1 MAQKTLLKIAG
12 ALGAA
17 TLTLTLASC
26 AGGQS
31 VADACKI
38 ANAEISKASSSMQSD
53 LSSAMQGM
61 TSGETPDFNA
71 LFEPILEGLDSAEK
85 KVTNEKVKEPLSTFT
100 TQYRDFAK
108 SLEGFEVPDMSNID
122 PTDTDALTKAS
133 EDMQALSTQISDDSS
148 KLMESG
154 QKLQE
159 VCNAG

>member
-17 TLTLTLASC
+17 TLALTLASC
-26 AGGQS
+26 SGGQS

-38 ANAEISKASSSMQSD
+38 ANTEISKASSSMQSD
-53 LSSAMQGM
+53 LSAAMQGM

-71 LFEPILEGLDSAEK
+71 LFDPILEGLDSAEK
-85 KVTNEKVKEPLSTFT
+85 KVTNEEVKKPLSTFT
-100 TQYRDFAK
+100 SQYRDFAK
-108 SLEGFEVPDMSNID
+108 SLEGFEMPDMSSID
-122 PTDTDALTKAS
+122 PTDSAAVAEAT
-133 EDMQALSTQISDDSS
+133 EGMQELSTKITEDSS

>member
-1 MAQKTLLKIAG
+1 MAQKTLLKISG

-17 TLTLTLASC
+17 ALTLTLASC
-26 AGGQS
+26 SGGQS

-38 ANAEISKASSSMQSD
+38 ANSEISKASSSMQSD

-61 TSGETPDFNA
+61 GAGETPDFNGM
-71 LFEPILEGLDSAEK
+71 FEPILKGLDSAEE

-100 TQYRDFAK
+100 SQYRDFAK
-108 SLEGFEVPDMSNID
+108 SLEGFEMPDMSTID
-122 PTDTDALTKAS
+122 TTDPEAVAKAT
-133 EDMQALSTQISDDSS
+133 EGMQELSTKITEDSS
-148 KLMESG
+148 ELMKSG